1 MVHCLGFS
9 AFTAM
14 ALGSIPD
21 WRTKISQ
28 AAKHGQINK
37 LANHSHSLKKKKTLR
52 SKKKSNEDLHKTE
65 KYKETALNK
74 LFKLRILKSESDLQ
88 AIETGQVKLSVTQTS
103 LSM

>member
-14 ALGSIPD
+14 ALGSIPN

-37 LANHSHSLKKKKTLR
+37 LANHSHSLKKKKKTSGL
-52 SKKKSNEDLHKTE
+52 KKSNEDLHKTE

-74 LFKLRILKSESDLQ
+74 LFKLTILKSQSLTCRQMRMD
-88 AIETGQVKLSVTQTS
+88 KLNY
-103 LSM
+103 L

>member
-1 MVHCLGFS
+1 M
-9 AFTAM
+9 
-14 ALGSIPD
+14 
-21 WRTKISQ
+21 
-28 AAKHGQINK
+28 
-37 LANHSHSLKKKKTLR
+37 